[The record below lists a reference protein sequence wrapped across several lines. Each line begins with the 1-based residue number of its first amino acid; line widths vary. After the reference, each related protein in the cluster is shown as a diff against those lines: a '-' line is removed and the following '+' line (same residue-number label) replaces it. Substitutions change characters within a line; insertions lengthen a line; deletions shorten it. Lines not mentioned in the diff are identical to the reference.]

1 MLRRRHKTPKP
12 GSAREAAGGREGGTA
27 RTPRSRRRAREDA
40 PVPPDLKI
48 KPHHATAQAQKPQP
62 VESKPPKPAPQLP
75 LESKPHKPAPQ
86 PPLESKPHKPAPQPP
101 PESRPHKPAP
111 QPPRDTKQEKPAPH
125 KPAPPAQHRGA
136 ASERRS
142 ERKPHG
148 GQVVLVTGFEPFDA
162 DDTNP
167 SWEICTRLPR
177 EIEGLRV
184 EVCRVPCEFRRAIEV
199 VAAAIETHEPA
210 IVLCLGL
217 ASGRTHMGVERIAI
231 NCDDARIP
239 DNAGV
244 QPIDQPVAANGPPA
258 YFATVPVKAM
268 VAAMHDRDVPAEVSN
283 TAGTFVCNHLMY
295 GVLHFL
301 SAKGHGTRAGF
312 IHVPRAEGMALH
324 ARGVASMSLAT
335 MTRGVEAAIAAAHA
349 HSEDIAAAGGSLD

>member
-12 GSAREAAGGREGGTA
+12 GSARDGGAPRDGGTA

-40 PVPPDLKI
+40 PVPSDLKI
-48 KPHHATAQAQKPQP
+48 KPHHRGTPHGKPEAPKPEAPKPPAPKPEAAKPQP
-62 VESKPPKPAPQLP
+62 ARPAPRAPERRPPPPAPQQP
-75 LESKPHKPAPQ
+75 AVPQKPRAG
-86 PPLESKPHKPAPQPP
+86 E
-101 PESRPHKPAP
+101 
-111 QPPRDTKQEKPAPH
+111 
-125 KPAPPAQHRGA
+125 
-136 ASERRS
+136 
-142 ERKPHG
+142 
-148 GQVVLVTGFEPFDA
+148 VVLVTGFEPFGGDE
-162 DDTNP
+162 TNP
-167 SWEICTRLPR
+167 SWDVCTRLPR
-177 EIEGLRV
+177 EIAGLRV

-199 VAAAIETHEPA
+199 VAAVIEKHQPS

-217 ASGRTHMGVERIAI
+217 ASGRTHMGVERVAI

-268 VAAMHDRDVPAEVSN
+268 VAAMHAQGVPAEVSN

-301 SAKGHGTRAGF
+301 AASGLQARAGF
-312 IHVPRAEGMALH
+312 IHVPRAEGMAL
-324 ARGVASMSLAT
+324 AERAVASMSLAT
-335 MTRGVEAAIAAAHA
+335 MARGVEAAIAAAHT